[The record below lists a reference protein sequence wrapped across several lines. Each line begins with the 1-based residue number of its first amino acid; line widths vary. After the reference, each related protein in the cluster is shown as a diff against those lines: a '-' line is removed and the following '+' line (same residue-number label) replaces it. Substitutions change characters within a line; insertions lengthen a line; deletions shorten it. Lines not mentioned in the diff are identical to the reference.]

1 MRFGA
6 ARQTPGIQST
16 GLWYA
21 LRQFGGVMVVSRLRT
36 FHRDW
41 LRFGPVYKN
50 ARVCSEVIS
59 KRLRQRM
66 LPQATMSSRR
76 TM

>member
-6 ARQTPGIQST
+6 AKQTSGIQGT

-21 LRQFGGVMVVSRLRT
+21 LLQFGGVMAVSRLRT
-36 FHRDW
+36 FHRDR
-41 LRFGPVYKN
+41 LRSRPVYRN
-50 ARVCSEVIS
+50 ASVCNEVIS